1 MIEQKQGHHHKQT
14 NSRPMRGEEMTQQPP
29 GWGEGGWVGG
39 WGEEQQGTDVYS
51 SVISAQLYT
60 KHGFALKA
68 VTNERDDVSER
79 GATGPPPPH
88 THTYKINSKS

>member
-14 NSRPMRGEEMTQQPP
+14 NSQPMRGEEMTQQPP
-29 GWGEGGWVGG
+29 GWGGGG
-39 WGEEQQGTDVYS
+39 WGAEQQGTDVYS

-68 VTNERDDVSER
+68 VTSERDDVSE
-79 GATGPPPPH
+79 
-88 THTYKINSKS
+88 